1 MTLHRPFRVAIL
13 FSGDDT
19 PGMNPYLRH
28 FVRLGL
34 NRHGIEVLGI
44 KDGYSGLVNLA
55 RRVESGQSTVATCLK
70 DIDTHKGLSGVDR
83 ADQSLVLLD
92 HRSVSGLLSRG
103 GIMLG
108 ASRCPD
114 FLDPEVRRQA
124 AGLLE
129 DLGVRRAVVVLRR
142 RRLARRG
149 KRSWANESSL
159 RVVGIPA
166 SIDNG
171 MPMTE
176 MALGVDTAVNTLAWA
191 VAHLA
196 GTAVNHH
203 RIMVFEVMGKK
214 SGDLTRMAALAS
226 GAEIVVTP
234 ERGPLTAAK
243 ILSIAQRLERG
254 MLLGRRHSIV
264 LVAEGVALDPLLTE
278 HGERTP
284 TIRLASELEAY
295 FRREESRF
303 PDLEARACV
312 LGPLV
317 CGGSPSVA
325 DRILAARFAEAAW
338 LVISSRRE
346 RSGVLGLR
354 HGSILL
360 QDFHGWHD
368 PERIEAAERLYRLQK
383 DVSRV

>member
-103 GIMLG
+103 GIMLA

-114 FLDPEVRRQA
+114 FLDPEVRRRA

-129 DLGVRRAVVVLRR
+129 DLGVRAVVVCGGDGSLIGASS
-142 RRLARRG
+142 L
-149 KRSWANESSL
+149 ANESSL
-159 RVVGIPA
+159 RVIGIPA

-171 MPMTE
+171 LPMTE

-191 VAHLA
+191 VAHLS

-234 ERGPLTAAK
+234 EARKLDRGKNPLDRPAPRTGNAPRPPPCDR
-243 ILSIAQRLERG
+243 S
-254 MLLGRRHSIV
+254 GRRG
-264 LVAEGVALDPLLTE
+264 GVLDPSLTE

-284 TIRLASELEAY
+284 TIRLASELESY
-295 FRREESRF
+295 FRREE
-303 PDLEARACV
+303 V
-312 LGPLV
+312 
-317 CGGSPSVA
+317 GSPTWKPAPACSVRSCAA
-325 DRILAARFAEAAW
+325 DRP
-338 LVISSRRE
+338 
-346 RSGVLGLR
+346 RSPTA
-354 HGSILL
+354 SWP
-360 QDFHGWHD
+360 QDLPKPPGW
-368 PERIEAAERLYRLQK
+368 
-383 DVSRV
+383 